1 MNIIPIG
8 NENEL
13 FCLQFNNI
21 FKNDYD
27 NFITVFEKIINYFNG
42 TDLEDL
48 AKRILLIIISDYDKE
63 DNSIILTTDELT
75 DFMNLTIN
83 YLSKTYTN
91 YNTDMLY

>member
-1 MNIIPIG
+1 MKITPIG
-8 NENEL
+8 NENKL
-13 FCLQFNNI
+13 FCLQFNNR

-63 DNSIILTTDELT
+63 DNSIILTAEELT
-75 DFMNLTIN
+75 DFMNLIFN
-83 YLSKTYTN
+83 YLNKIYTN
-91 YNTDMLY
+91 YNTDMI

>member
-48 AKRILLIIISDYDKE
+48 AKKILPIIISDYDKE
-63 DNSIILTTDELT
+63 DNSIILTTEEFT
-75 DFMNLTIN
+75 DFMNLIFN
-83 YLSKTYTN
+83 YLNKIYTN
-91 YNTDMLY
+91 YNTDMI

>member
-48 AKRILLIIISDYDKE
+48 AKKILPIIISDYDKE
-63 DNSIILTTDELT
+63 DNSIILTTEELT
-75 DFMNLTIN
+75 DFMNLIFN
-83 YLSKTYTN
+83 YLNKIYTN
-91 YNTDMLY
+91 YNTDMI